1 MYTYVVYAYM
11 CICTLYTDR
20 TQSRVGRRSVRGAF
34 LSSSSRSAPPRDIML
49 EEPDIMNP
57 GHTHTCV
64 LPSVFVYY
72 MYVIYTMPEKFSTSV
87 LCIVLCMYI
96 FSFIQYIRSGTHFHG
111 FMYNNML

>member
-1 MYTYVVYAYM
+1 MYTCLVCVCSKEFDVLYVR
-11 CICTLYTDR
+11 CIYTDR

-57 GHTHTCV
+57 GQTHTCV

-72 MYVIYTMPEKFSTSV
+72 MYVYTMPEKLSILVYCV
-87 LCIVLCMYI
+87 LYV
-96 FSFIQYIRSGTHFHG
+96 Q
-111 FMYNNML
+111 